1 MGNADNIEF
10 SQMLEIT
17 IQKEVGNFFELLL
30 EAKKL
35 YMIKNSTLKID
46 IFPPTL
52 LKLIIKTIPVMLYHV
67 YQIQL
72 SLK

>member
-46 IFPPTL
+46 IFPQHFETD
-52 LKLIIKTIPVMLYHV
+52 H
-67 YQIQL
+67 
-72 SLK
+72 